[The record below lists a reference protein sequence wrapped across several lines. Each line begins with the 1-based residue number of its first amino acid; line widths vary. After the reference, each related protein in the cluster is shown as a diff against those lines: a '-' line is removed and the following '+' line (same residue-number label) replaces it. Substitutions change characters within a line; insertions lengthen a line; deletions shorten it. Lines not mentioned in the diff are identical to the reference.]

1 VLSGDGLSLEVGSCP
16 DLFKVTASVV
26 TFNSNKKQLEEL
38 LDSFSR
44 SSPPISVTVVDNS
57 ATEELRS
64 VVIGKG
70 HAYLHTE
77 RNVGFGSGHNI
88 AIGQCL
94 TRSKYH
100 VVVNP
105 DISFGEEVIG
115 ELYDFMENHS
125 DVGLVMPSIRYP
137 DGSPQ
142 GLCKLLPTPLDLL
155 VRRFLGRIGEALFR
169 KLRERYE
176 LKGTNLTVPCEV
188 PCLSGCFMFIRS
200 AELQRIGMFDERF
213 FMYLEDVDLCRR
225 IGESSKCVYYP
236 RAFVRHAYAK
246 GSYNDFGLLMHH
258 AKSALR
264 YFSKWGWFYDVERRR
279 LNERAGLRV
288 DHR

>member
-1 VLSGDGLSLEVGSCP
+1 MFSGSGLNSEVGCCP
-16 DLFKVTASVV
+16 DPFSVTASVV

-44 SSPPISVTVVDNS
+44 SSQSIRVTVVDNS

-64 VVIGKG
+64 VVTGKG

-77 RNVGFGSGHNI
+77 RNVGFGSGHNLVM
-88 AIGQCL
+88 GQCL

-105 DISFGEEVIG
+105 DIHFGEEVIH
-115 ELYDFMENHS
+115 ELYNFMENHP

-142 GLCKLLPTPLDLL
+142 GLCKLLPTPADLI
-155 VRRFLGRIGEALFR
+155 VRRFLGRIGKALFR
-169 KLRERYE
+169 KLGDRYE
-176 LKGTNLTVPCEV
+176 LKSSDLTVPCEV

-200 AELQRIGMFDERF
+200 TELQRIGMFDERF

-225 IGESSKCVYYP
+225 IGRSSKCVYYP
-236 RAFVRHAYAK
+236 GAFVTHAYAK
-246 GSYNDFGLLMHH
+246 GSYNDFGLLRHH
-258 AKSALR
+258 AQSALR
-264 YFSKWGWFYDVERRR
+264 YFSKWGWFHDVERKR
-279 LNERAGLRV
+279 LNERAGLKS
-288 DHR
+288 

>member
-1 VLSGDGLSLEVGSCP
+1 LIRFPGVRNRLVLRWSTTLLRKNCVLSYW
-16 DLFKVTASVV
+16 
-26 TFNSNKKQLEEL
+26 Q
-38 LDSFSR
+38 
-44 SSPPISVTVVDNS
+44 
-57 ATEELRS
+57 
-64 VVIGKG
+64 G

-77 RNVGFGSGHNI
+77 RNVGFGSGHNM

-246 GSYNDFGLLMHH
+246 GSYKRFWVAYASREISFTILLKMGMV
-258 AKSALR
+258 L
-264 YFSKWGWFYDVERRR
+264 
-279 LNERAGLRV
+279 
-288 DHR
+288 